1 MFQTNLVPAQN
12 ESPYLSNSFG
22 NHFFMLTLSDRL
34 AHTAKVFQGQQTSA
48 ATEDP
53 IQDFFSFFFLLFS
66 SSCINKALLFV
77 LKPAGHIAH
86 VPREEMSVRD
96 CKISQRWTKRLIFF
110 FNGHDFKYNPHFHS
124 IVQHKSLHMCKT
136 HN

>member
-53 IQDFFSFFFLLFS
+53 IQHFFLFFFFLLFC

-77 LKPAGHIAH
+77 FKPAGHNAH
-86 VPREEMSVRD
+86 GPREEMSVRG
-96 CKISQRWTKRLIFF
+96 CKIPQRWTKGLKLEKEK
-110 FNGHDFKYNPHFHS
+110 NGHDFKYNPHFH
-124 IVQHKSLHMCKT
+124 
-136 HN
+136 